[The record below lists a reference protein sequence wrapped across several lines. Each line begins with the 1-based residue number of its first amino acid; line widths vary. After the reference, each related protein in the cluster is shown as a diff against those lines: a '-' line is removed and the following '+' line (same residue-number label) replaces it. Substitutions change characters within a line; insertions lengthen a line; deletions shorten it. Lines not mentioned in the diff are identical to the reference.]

1 MPYIEQ
7 ITLDNAKGLVKNEL
21 EKAIK
26 RAGRVWNI
34 VQIMS
39 QNGRVMKESM
49 EMYGAT
55 MFAESPL
62 SRQQREML
70 AVVVSKMNH
79 CFYWIQSH
87 AHDLRAE
94 VDGFTSEEEAD
105 AFVHAIARD
114 WRTATLTDIDH
125 ALCAYAEKLTLSPS
139 KMTEADIITL
149 RELGLDD
156 RAIHD
161 ATQVISYFNYIN
173 RIADALGVEPE
184 TFIQPWGVD

>member
-7 ITLDNAKGLVKNEL
+7 ITIDNAKGLVKKEL

-55 MFAESPL
+55 MFADSPL

-70 AVVVSKMNH
+70 AVVVSKINH
-79 CFYWIQSH
+79 CVY
-87 AHDLRAE
+87 
-94 VDGFTSEEEAD
+94 
-105 AFVHAIARD
+105 
-114 WRTATLTDIDH
+114 
-125 ALCAYAEKLTLSPS
+125 
-139 KMTEADIITL
+139 
-149 RELGLDD
+149 
-156 RAIHD
+156 
-161 ATQVISYFNYIN
+161 
-173 RIADALGVEPE
+173 
-184 TFIQPWGVD
+184 